1 MTHSKGPAPGKG
13 IAVTKKPAT
22 PPPATPSAVTPDIV
36 TPNTVTQEPEMQK
49 SPAQTIAPI
58 SRRSRKKER
67 TRREIYQAAMTL
79 FAERNYDRVT
89 IEDIC
94 DHADVAKA
102 TFFLHFSNKAA
113 LLTVFNENLT
123 QAIAED
129 LTHYNGSA
137 ADKLRLIIEAL
148 ATAWQNNATV
158 MRKMVREFVDDI
170 PTLEEGAQANAHII
184 EILGDTIAEGQDSG
198 EFQRL
203 VPAHRMAAAMVA
215 SSSAVTLEW
224 SQEPNIDTRQ
234 AHIDMLELTLGGLL
248 K

>member
-1 MTHSKGPAPGKG
+1 M
-13 IAVTKKPAT
+13 
-22 PPPATPSAVTPDIV
+22 
-36 TPNTVTQEPEMQK
+36 TQEL
-49 SPAQTIAPI
+49 API

-67 TRREIYQAAMTL
+67 TRREIYQAAMAL
-79 FAERNYDRVT
+79 FAERDYDRVT

-94 DHADVAKA
+94 DNADVAKA

-123 QAIAED
+123 QTIAEE

-137 ADKLRLIIEAL
+137 ADKLRLIIKAL

-158 MRKMVREFVDDI
+158 MRKMVREFVDAV
-170 PTLEEGAQANAHII
+170 PTLEEGSQANAHIS
-184 EILGDTIAEGQDSG
+184 ELLGDVIAQGQESG
-198 EFQRL
+198 EFQNTI
-203 VPAHRMAAAMVA
+203 PAHRMAAAMVA
-215 SSSAVTLEW
+215 SSSAVTMEW
-224 SQEPNIDTRQ
+224 SQEPGIDTRQ

>member
-1 MTHSKGPAPGKG
+1 M
-13 IAVTKKPAT
+13 
-22 PPPATPSAVTPDIV
+22 
-36 TPNTVTQEPEMQK
+36 TQEL
-49 SPAQTIAPI
+49 API

-102 TFFLHFSNKAA
+102 TFFLHFSNKAT

-123 QAIAED
+123 QTIAEE

-137 ADKLRLIIEAL
+137 ADKLRLVIEAI

-158 MRKMVREFVDDI
+158 MRKMVREFVDAV
-170 PTLEEGAQANAHII
+170 PTMEEGSQANVHIS
-184 EILGDTIAEGQDSG
+184 ELLGDVIAQGQESG
-198 EFQRL
+198 EFKST
-203 VPAHRMAAAMVA
+203 VPAHRMAASMVA
-215 SSSAVTLEW
+215 GSSAVTMEW

-234 AHIDMLELTLGGLL
+234 AHIDLLELTLGGLL

>member
-1 MTHSKGPAPGKG
+1 MTHK
-13 IAVTKKPAT
+13 
-22 PPPATPSAVTPDIV
+22 
-36 TPNTVTQEPEMQK
+36 TVTQETSAPK
-49 SPAQTIAPI
+49 LAQELAPV

-79 FAERNYDRVT
+79 FAERDYDRVT

-123 QAIAED
+123 RTIAEE
-129 LTHYNGSA
+129 LIHYNGSA
-137 ADKLRLIIEAL
+137 ADKLRLIIKAL

-158 MRKMVREFVDDI
+158 MRKMVREFVDEM
-170 PTLEEGAQANAHII
+170 PTLEEGSQANAHIS
-184 EILGDTIAEGQDSG
+184 ELLGSIIAQGQESG
-198 EFQRL
+198 EFQST

-215 SSSAVTLEW
+215 GSSAVTMEW

>member
-1 MTHSKGPAPGKG
+1 MTR
-13 IAVTKKPAT
+13 KP
-22 PPPATPSAVTPDIV
+22 VTPK
-36 TPNTVTQEPEMQK
+36 TVTQTPVDQE
-49 SPAQTIAPI
+49 SPAQTIAPA

-67 TRREIYQAAMTL
+67 TRREIYQAAMAL
-79 FAERNYDRVT
+79 FAERDYDRVT

-94 DHADVAKA
+94 DRADVAKA

-123 QAIAED
+123 QTIAEE
-129 LTHYNGSA
+129 LVHYNGSA

-170 PTLEEGAQANAHII
+170 PTLEEGAQTSAHII
-184 EILGDTIAEGQDSG
+184 ELLGDTIAQGQENG
-198 EFQRL
+198 EFQST

-215 SSSAVTLEW
+215 SSSAVTIEW
-224 SQEPNIDTRQ
+224 SQEPDIDTRQ

>member
-1 MTHSKGPAPGKG
+1 MTR
-13 IAVTKKPAT
+13 KP
-22 PPPATPSAVTPDIV
+22 VTPIAAPPQ
-36 TPNTVTQEPEMQK
+36 TGTQEPVAQV
-49 SPAQTIAPI
+49 SVAQTIAPV

-79 FAERNYDRVT
+79 FAERDYDRVT

-94 DHADVAKA
+94 DRADVAKA

-123 QAIAED
+123 QTIAED
-129 LTHYNGSA
+129 LADYNGSA

-148 ATAWQNNATV
+148 ATAWQNNAAV
-158 MRKMVREFVDDI
+158 MRKMVREFVDEM

-184 EILGDTIAEGQDSG
+184 ELLGDAIAQGQDNG
-198 EFQRL
+198 EFQSI

-215 SSSAVTLEW
+215 GSSAVTIEW
-224 SQEPNIDTRQ
+224 SQEPGIDTRQ

>member
-1 MTHSKGPAPGKG
+1 
-13 IAVTKKPAT
+13 VTRKPVTPKTATQKPA
-22 PPPATPSAVTPDIV
+22 A
-36 TPNTVTQEPEMQK
+36 EE
-49 SPAQTIAPI
+49 SPAQTIAPA

-67 TRREIYQAAMTL
+67 TRREIYQAAMAL
-79 FAERNYDRVT
+79 FAERDYDRVT

-94 DHADVAKA
+94 DRADVAKA

-123 QAIAED
+123 QTIAED
-129 LTHYNGSA
+129 LVHYNGTA

-158 MRKMVREFVDDI
+158 MRKMVREFIDDI
-170 PTLEEGAQANAHII
+170 PTFEEGAQSNAHII
-184 EILGDTIAEGQDSG
+184 ELLGDAIAEGQDSG
-198 EFQRL
+198 EFQTT
-203 VPAHRMAAAMVA
+203 VPAHRMAAGMVA
-215 SSSAVTLEW
+215 SSSAVTIEW
-224 SQEPNIDTRQ
+224 SQEPGIDTRQ